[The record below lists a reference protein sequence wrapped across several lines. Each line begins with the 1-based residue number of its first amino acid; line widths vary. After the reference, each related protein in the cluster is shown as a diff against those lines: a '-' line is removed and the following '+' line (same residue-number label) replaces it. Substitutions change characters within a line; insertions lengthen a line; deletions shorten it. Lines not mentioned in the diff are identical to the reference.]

1 MRCDDIFS
9 SLSCEAKILNKKN
22 FSRQFLH
29 TFVRTCRITYT
40 LTKTYIHSGTKHIHI
55 QRCTGALAVVML
67 CWCVCGWVYAFK
79 KERRI
84 SLWWCFLLAIMSSCL
99 PLKCSHTLLSF
110 FLSFSLSLSLSLSPT
125 LISNPRRHCCSS
137 KQQHGHPYW
146 RVTLRALGSRS
157 F

>member
-110 FLSFSLSLSLSLSPT
+110 FLSFSLSLSLSPT

>member
-99 PLKCSHTLLSF
+99 PLKCSHTLLS
-110 FLSFSLSLSLSLSPT
+110 LSLSSQTQGGTAAAAARSSVLTCYTEGPRLSVFL
-125 LISNPRRHCCSS
+125 N
-137 KQQHGHPYW
+137 KK
-146 RVTLRALGSRS
+146 S